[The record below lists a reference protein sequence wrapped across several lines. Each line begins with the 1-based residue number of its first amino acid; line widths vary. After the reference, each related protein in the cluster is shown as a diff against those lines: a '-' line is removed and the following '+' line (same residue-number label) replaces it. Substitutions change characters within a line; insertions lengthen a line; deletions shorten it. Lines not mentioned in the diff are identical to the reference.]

1 MPMITGIMA
10 ITVTI
15 IIQDIMGITPAT
27 MAIMI
32 TRAQGFIT
40 IIITETGIV
49 TKDL

>member
-1 MPMITGIMA
+1 MIMGITA
-10 ITVTI
+10 ITAT
-15 IIQDIMGITPAT
+15 IIQDIMDITPAT